1 MNCFL
6 IDDEEVHRRGLRQL
20 IEQFFPE
27 IQIVGEAGSL
37 HEAQEWLR
45 THAVDIV
52 FLDVMLGDGTGL
64 DLLKAMPA
72 RSFQVVLVSAHNEFA
87 VDAFRLSALDY
98 LLKPI
103 DAEDLQ
109 AAIHRAKQ
117 QLQFSQTHL
126 QLEILRENL
135 EKLTHQNRKMV
146 LRDADTIY
154 VVTLSDIVY
163 CRAEGSYTAFKLID
177 DQEILVSK
185 NLGEYEKLLES
196 AHFIRSHHSYIVN
209 LNQIKKF
216 DKTDG
221 GQLIMLGGATVP
233 VAVRRKDALLN
244 AMSRFLQ

>member
-27 IQIVGEAGSL
+27 IQIVGEAASL
-37 HEAQEWLR
+37 YEAQEWLR
-45 THAVDIV
+45 THTADVV

-64 DLLKAMPA
+64 DLLKAMPV
-72 RSFQVVLVSAHNEFA
+72 RPFQVVLVSAHNEFA
-87 VDAFRLSALDY
+87 VEAFRLSALDY

-103 DAEDLQ
+103 DADDFQE
-109 AAIHRAKQ
+109 AILRAKQ
-117 QLQFSQTHL
+117 QLQFNQTHL

-163 CRAEGSYTAFKLID
+163 CRAEGSYTAFRLLD

-185 NLGEYEKLLES
+185 NL
-196 AHFIRSHHSYIVN
+196 VN

-221 GQLIMLGGATVP
+221 GQLIMFGGHTVP

-244 AMSRFLQ
+244 AMNRFLQ

>member
-6 IDDEEVHRRGLRQL
+6 IDDEEAHRRGLRQL
-20 IEQFFPE
+20 IELFFPE
-27 IQIVGEAGSL
+27 IDIAGEAGSL
-37 HEAQEWLR
+37 REAQEWLKNY
-45 THAVDIV
+45 AADVV

-64 DLLKAMPA
+64 ELLKMLPL
-72 RSFQVVLVSAHNEFA
+72 RPFQVVLVSAHNEFA
-87 VDAFRLSALDY
+87 VEAFRLSALDY

-103 DAEDLQ
+103 DADDLQ
-109 AAIHRAKQ
+109 EAIQRAKQ
-117 QLQFSQTHL
+117 QLERNQTHL

-135 EKLTHQNRKMV
+135 EKLTLQNRKMV

-154 VVTLSDIVY
+154 VVTLSDIIY
-163 CRAEGSYTAFKLID
+163 CRAEGSYTVFRLMD

-185 NLGEYEKLLES
+185 NLGEYEKLLEN

-209 LNQIKKF
+209 LNQIKKY

-233 VAVRRKDALLN
+233 VAVRRKEALLN